1 MSTIPELQYYIGGI
15 AMPAVDSQVDL
26 IITINSKLN
35 WSQHIYLYESRK
47 LTLSATSS
55 KSLFSGLT
63 ESCFLWLPNLR
74 KHILLLERVQRRF
87 IKWIPSITN
96 LCYDDRFNYLELTAL
111 NKRRSRGDLIQISRI
126 L

>member
-96 LCYDDRFNYLELTAL
+96 LCYDDRFTYLELTAL